1 MMAEPH
7 APVVARSP
15 WLVPFLQSLA
25 VASGAASLV
34 YQVAWM
40 RRLVLVFGSTT
51 LATSTVL
58 AAFLGGLAVGAWFWG
73 RVADRRPSAALG
85 VYGLVEAGIGLYALA
100 SPLVFHAAQAL
111 YLGLYPV
118 VAGRPG
124 AFVGVQFVLSV
135 LVILLPAALMGG
147 TLPLLV
153 RYVTTGGAM
162 IRGVGG
168 LYGWNTAGAAV
179 GAALATYGLLPVL
192 GLSGAVRAAAA
203 LNLLVG
209 AAALLLDSRRR
220 RAGGTQ
226 KVAQPAAEGAAARAA
241 GRAGPAG
248 APSPADEPDGAVVVI
263 VLQGFALSGLAAI
276 VYEVAWSRLLAM
288 VMGSS
293 VYAFGTLVVVVLAGL
308 AIGSGLYGRIRTTTT
323 QGHLMAFAVLE
334 TCIAAGAAVSLLII
348 PRLPFVY
355 QRLLPIFKDSFAWW
369 VAVQIGLTGLLALV
383 PSLLLGA
390 TFPAVVGSLGG
401 ALSRVGRTIGVAY
414 GANTVGTVAGAYLA
428 GFVLIPALGLRATV
442 VIGVLANLL
451 AGLSV
456 LILIGRSWRGRVAAL
471 LPAAAA
477 LLVIV
482 TLPSWPREVF
492 AAGTGFYASWY
503 GTVEELEKAVA
514 EMRLLY
520 YRDGINTTISVNR
533 VGDYRVYR
541 SNGKTDASTY
551 PTDMANQLLLGHV
564 PMLLHPAPRDVFVL
578 GLGTGVTAA
587 AVARFPVRRIDIGEL
602 EPSAAD
608 AARFFETQNRAVL
621 DDPRVRLLLG
631 DGRNRL
637 LAARDQYD
645 VVISDPS
652 DVWVAGMATLFTQE
666 FYETAR
672 ARLRPGGLMV
682 QWVHTHTL
690 ATPEFAL
697 LLATFRSVFP
707 HMSLWSPGVG
717 DLILMG
723 SVDPVEWQYARLST
737 RYAQTPGVR
746 DDLQSV
752 GIWHPVALFAA
763 FVAGEDRLAA
773 YTASVRQLHRDDRP
787 VLEFVTP
794 RFLYV
799 STTAMINDALQSLR
813 GDPTP
818 PIVGFQFARDM
829 DADATYLLGF
839 AYASLGRAAIGIPYM
854 ERSIQ
859 MAPGRAAFHV
869 GLGNQYREAGRRQEA
884 ATAYQR
890 AIVLDPGQVE
900 ARVALGE
907 LRLEDGQ
914 AREALDL
921 AAAALRID
929 PANERAKALAARARE
944 KVSQ

>member
-1 MMAEPH
+1 MTAAAHTH
-7 APVVARSP
+7 APTRP
-15 WLVPFLQSLA
+15 PRGLVPILETLA

-58 AAFLGGLAVGAWFWG
+58 AAFLGGLAVGAWLWG
-73 RVADRRPSAALG
+73 RVADRRPRAALG
-85 VYGLVEAGIGLYALA
+85 VFGLVEAGIGLYALA
-100 SPLVFHAAQAL
+100 SPLIFRAAEAI

-124 AFVGVQFVLSV
+124 AFVGVQFLLSV
-135 LVILLPAALMGG
+135 LVILVPAALMGG

-153 RYVTTGGAM
+153 RHVTTGGAM
-162 IRGVGG
+162 IRGVGV
-168 LYGWNTAGAAV
+168 LYGWNTAGAAA
-179 GAALATYGLLPVL
+179 GAALATYGLLPAV

-203 LNLLVG
+203 VNLLIG
-209 AAALLLDSRRR
+209 GAALLLDSRHR
-220 RAGGTQ
+220 RAGSE
-226 KVAQPAAEGAAARAA
+226 EG
-241 GRAGPAG
+241 G
-248 APSPADEPDGAVVVI
+248 APVVAVKDAANAPTSEGDPDGAAVVI
-263 VLQGFALSGLAAI
+263 VLQGFALSGMAAI

-288 VMGSS
+288 IMGSS

-308 AIGSGLYGRIRTTTT
+308 AIGSGIYGRLRIAAR
-323 QGHLMAFAVLE
+323 GHLAAFAVLE
-334 TCIAAGAAVSLLII
+334 TCIAATAAASLLVV
-348 PRLPFVY
+348 PHLPFVY

-369 VAVQIGLTGLLALV
+369 VAVQIGLTGLLAFV
-383 PSLLLGA
+383 PSVLLGA

-401 ALSRVGRTIGVAY
+401 ALARVGRTIGVAY

-451 AGLSV
+451 AGLSALV
-456 LILIGRSWRGRVAAL
+456 VIGRSWRLRAPAV

-477 LLVIV
+477 LLIIV
-482 TLPSWPREVF
+482 ALPSWPREVF

-503 GTVEELEKAVA
+503 GSVKELEKAVA

-533 VGDYRVYR
+533 VGDFRVYR

-551 PTDMANQLLLGHV
+551 PTDMANQLLLGYV

-602 EPSAAD
+602 EPAALE
-608 AARFFETQNRAVL
+608 AARFFEAQNRAVL
-621 DDPRVRLLLG
+621 DDPRVRTLIG

-652 DVWVAGMATLFTQE
+652 DVWVAGMATLFTRE
-666 FYETAR
+666 FYETVR

-682 QWVHTHTL
+682 QWIHTHTL
-690 ATPEFAL
+690 APPEFAL

-723 SVDPVEWQYARLST
+723 SVDPVGWEYARLST
-737 RYAQTPGVR
+737 RFAQTPGAR
-746 DDLQSV
+746 EDLQSV
-752 GIWHPVALFAA
+752 GIWHPVAVFAA
-763 FVAGEDRLAA
+763 FVAGEEPLAA

-799 STTAMINDALQSLR
+799 DTTAGINDALQTLR
-813 GDPTP
+813 STPMPPLAGFDPS
-818 PIVGFQFARDM
+818 RDM

-839 AYASLGRAAIGIPYM
+839 AYASLGRPALGIPYM
-854 ERSIQ
+854 ERSTQ

-869 GLGNQYREAGRRQEA
+869 GLANQYRDAGRRREA
-884 ATAYQR
+884 AAAYQR
-890 AIVLDPGQVE
+890 AIAVDPGQVE

-914 AREALDL
+914 VREALDL
-921 AAAALRID
+921 ANAALRID
-929 PANERAKALAARARE
+929 PANERAKTLVARARE
-944 KVSQ
+944 RLPR

>member
-1 MMAEPH
+1 MTAAAHTH
-7 APVVARSP
+7 APTRP
-15 WLVPFLQSLA
+15 PRGLVPILETLA

-58 AAFLGGLAVGAWFWG
+58 AAFLGGLAVGAWLWG
-73 RVADRRPSAALG
+73 RVADRRPRAALG
-85 VYGLVEAGIGLYALA
+85 VFGLVEAGIGLYALA
-100 SPLVFHAAQAL
+100 SPLIFRAAEAI

-124 AFVGVQFVLSV
+124 AFVGVQFLLSV
-135 LVILLPAALMGG
+135 LVILVPAALMGG

-153 RYVTTGGAM
+153 RHVTTGGAM
-162 IRGVGG
+162 IRGVGV
-168 LYGWNTAGAAV
+168 LYGWNTAGAAA
-179 GAALATYGLLPVL
+179 GAALATYGLLPAV

-203 LNLLVG
+203 VNLLIG
-209 AAALLLDSRRR
+209 GAALLLDSRHR
-220 RAGGTQ
+220 RAGGE
-226 KVAQPAAEGAAARAA
+226 EG
-241 GRAGPAG
+241 G
-248 APSPADEPDGAVVVI
+248 APVVAVKDAANAPASEGDPDGAAVVI
-263 VLQGFALSGLAAI
+263 VLQGFALSGMAAI

-288 VMGSS
+288 IMGSS

-308 AIGSGLYGRIRTTTT
+308 AIGSGIYGRLRIAAR
-323 QGHLMAFAVLE
+323 GHLAAFAVLE
-334 TCIAAGAAVSLLII
+334 TCIAATAAASLLVV
-348 PRLPFVY
+348 PHLPFVY

-369 VAVQIGLTGLLALV
+369 VAVQIGLTGLLAFV
-383 PSLLLGA
+383 PSVLLGA

-401 ALSRVGRTIGVAY
+401 ALARVGRTIGVAY

-451 AGLSV
+451 AGLSALV
-456 LILIGRSWRGRVAAL
+456 VIGRSWRLRAPAV

-477 LLVIV
+477 LLIIV
-482 TLPSWPREVF
+482 ALPSWPREIF

-503 GTVEELEKAVA
+503 GSVEELEKAVA

-533 VGDYRVYR
+533 VGDFRVYR

-551 PTDMANQLLLGHV
+551 PTDMANQLLLGYV

-602 EPSAAD
+602 EPAALE
-608 AARFFETQNRAVL
+608 AARFFEAQNRAVL
-621 DDPRVRLLLG
+621 DDPRVRTLIG

-652 DVWVAGMATLFTQE
+652 DVWVAGMATLFTRE
-666 FYETAR
+666 FYETVR

-682 QWVHTHTL
+682 QWIHTHTL
-690 ATPEFAL
+690 APPEFAL

-723 SVDPVEWQYARLST
+723 SVDPVGWEHARLST
-737 RYAQTPGVR
+737 RFAQTPGAR
-746 DDLQSV
+746 EDLQSV
-752 GIWHPVALFAA
+752 GIWHPVAVFAA
-763 FVAGEDRLAA
+763 FVAGEETLAA

-799 STTAMINDALQSLR
+799 DTTAGINDALQTLR
-813 GDPTP
+813 STPMPPLAGFDPS
-818 PIVGFQFARDM
+818 RDM
-829 DADATYLLGF
+829 DPDATYLLGF
-839 AYASLGRAAIGIPYM
+839 AYASLGRPALGIPYM

-869 GLGNQYREAGRRQEA
+869 GLANQYRDAGRRREA
-884 ATAYQR
+884 AAAYQR
-890 AIVLDPGQVE
+890 AIAVDPGQVE

-914 AREALDL
+914 VREALDL
-921 AAAALRID
+921 ATAALRID
-929 PANERAKALAARARE
+929 PANERAKTLATRARE
-944 KVSQ
+944 RLPQ